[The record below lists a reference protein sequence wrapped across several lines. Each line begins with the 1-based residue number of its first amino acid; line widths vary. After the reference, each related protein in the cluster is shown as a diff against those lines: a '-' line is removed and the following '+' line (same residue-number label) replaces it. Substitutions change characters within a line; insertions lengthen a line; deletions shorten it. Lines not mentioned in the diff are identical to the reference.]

1 MSDFSHAI
9 NLIRKYEGYNESAY
23 PDPTTGAEPYTIGF
37 GTQFYPDG
45 APVKKGQCCSKEK
58 ALEYLFHETSIID
71 TQLEKL
77 NLGLDDSMRQA
88 LISFIHSVGWESFL
102 YSHLVDA
109 IENEDFCTATE
120 EIGRWVFDEEHQ
132 VIGNLLER
140 RKEEAALFLQ
150 EADANPWG
158 TTEILLRAFR
168 NYAAAAHQ
176 VKAIR
181 HLEERV
187 SPYVLSEFANEFQID
202 DTSWDD
208 YTQESLTGIFNS

>member
-23 PDPTTGAEPYTIGF
+23 PDPVTGAEPYTIGF

-45 APVKKGQCCSKEK
+45 APVKQGQCCSKEK
-58 ALEYLFHETSIID
+58 ALEYLFHETNIID

-132 VIGNLLER
+132 VIGGLLER

-150 EADANPWG
+150 ETEATPWG
-158 TTEILLRAFR
+158 STEILLRAFR
-168 NYAAAAHQ
+168 NYEASTHQ

-187 SPYVLSEFANEFQID
+187 SPYVLSEFANEFKID

-208 YTQESLTGIFNS
+208 YTQEDLTGIFNS

>member
-9 NLIRKYEGYNESAY
+9 NLIRKYEGYNERAY
-23 PDPTTGAEPYTIGF
+23 PDPVTGAEPYTIGF

-45 APVKKGQCCSKEK
+45 APVKQGQCCSKEK
-58 ALEYLFHETSIID
+58 ALEYLFHETNIID

-77 NLGLDDSMRQA
+77 NLGLDNSMRQA

-102 YSHLVDA
+102 YSNIVDA
-109 IENEDFCTATE
+109 IENEDFCLVTE
-120 EIGRWVFDEEHQ
+120 EIGRWVFDEDHR
-132 VIGNLLER
+132 VIGGLLER
-140 RKEEAALFLQ
+140 RKEEVALFLW
-150 EADANPWG
+150 ETEANPQAA
-158 TTEILLRAFR
+158 TEILLRAFR

-187 SPYVLSEFANEFQID
+187 NPYILSEFANEFQID
-202 DTSWDD
+202 EAPWDD
-208 YTQESLTGIFNS
+208 YSQEDLNSIFSS